1 MNPNTAAY
9 RIATVYYHAER
20 ELLRRAT
27 RIIKAGGS
35 LSDSSLVKMRNLV
48 EYEEFA
54 QQILGEAH
62 QMVIDEMREL
72 ITSAARAGRSAAV
85 MDLRSQGFAAR
96 IAPIHEDMVKLIV
109 DDLEG
114 ALNGLPGRVLR
125 STSDFFQQVQ
135 ATSAG
140 QVALGTSTRIN
151 ASQFALDQFARGGVT
166 AFVDKAGRRWGADTY
181 SEMAIRTGA
190 MNTAITARLNTYSDN
205 GFDLVMVSDS
215 PRECDL
221 CRPWEY
227 KVLTVNGQ
235 PGSRVVP
242 SVTSDDLVTVD
253 VVATVEQARSEGLM
267 HPNCTHNLTAYL
279 PGATRTDVPT
289 KDNPEQYVDT
299 QEQRYCERQIRYWK
313 KRRDVALTPDAE
325 RYANG
330 KIREWSDRVNHLVG
344 KSPQLRRRYEREN
357 PFRAR

>member
-1 MNPNTAAY
+1 MDRNIASY
-9 RIATVYYHAER
+9 RIATIYYHAER

-27 RIIKAGGS
+27 RIVKSGGS

-48 EYEEFA
+48 EYEDFA
-54 QQILGEAH
+54 RDVLDEAH
-62 QMVIDEMREL
+62 RMVINEMRGL
-72 ITSAARAGRSAAV
+72 ITEAAKAGRAAAV
-85 MDLRSQGFAAR
+85 MDLRSLGFTAR
-96 IAPIHEDMVKLIV
+96 VMPIHEDMVKLIV
-109 DDLEG
+109 NDLES
-114 ALNGLPGRVLR
+114 ALNGLPNRALR

-135 ATSAG
+135 ATSVG

-151 ASQFALDQFARGGVT
+151 TSQFALDQFARRGVT

-190 MNTAITARLNTYSDN
+190 MNTAITARLDTYSTN

-221 CRPWEY
+221 CQPWEY
-227 KVLTVNGQ
+227 KVLTIGGQ
-235 PGSRVVP
+235 PGSRVVS
-242 SVTSDDLVTVD
+242 SVTSDEPVTVD
-253 VVATVEQARSEGLM
+253 VAGTVDQARSEGLM

-279 PGATRTDVPT
+279 PGATRDDVPT
-289 KDNPEQYVDT
+289 VDNPEGYEDT
-299 QEQRYCERQIRYWK
+299 QEQRYYERQIRYWK
-313 KRRDVALTPDAE
+313 KRRDVALTPEVE
-325 RYANG
+325 RYTNG
-330 KIREWSDRVNHLVG
+330 KVREWSDRVNNLVG